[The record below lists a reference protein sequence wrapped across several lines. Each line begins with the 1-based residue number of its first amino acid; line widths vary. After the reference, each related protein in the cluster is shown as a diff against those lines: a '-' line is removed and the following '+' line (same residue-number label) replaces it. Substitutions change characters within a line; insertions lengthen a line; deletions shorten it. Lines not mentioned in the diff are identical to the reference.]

1 MIPRLKADL
10 RLSDLAALWP
20 SGNSARDVE
29 RFERAFAALAGQ
41 KHAIAFPYG
50 RTSQIAILNALGK
63 PGAEVIC
70 PSYTCV
76 VVPHA
81 IVKAGMKPVF
91 VDSNE
96 DDFNM
101 DWDFVREASSPDT
114 AAVIATSIFGHP
126 VNGEAFQAYRED
138 YPDTIILQD
147 CAHSFLANDT
157 HREGLA
163 AFYGLNVSKIITS
176 VFGGMVTTDDDS
188 FAAKICA
195 VREQTLK
202 SGGIAH
208 EIRRSLYLTA
218 VMIAFTR
225 PVYGVVNL
233 MERQHLLD
241 RFVKYY
247 DPSVID
253 LPKDAFVAMGGLESR
268 IGLRQCERYHSII
281 EHRRYLAKIYHEKLS
296 GVGDLLLPPRHEGMT
311 VSHFVVRTS
320 HAAQIKSAC
329 LDKGIQLGELIDYDC
344 SDMPTYQEAKY
355 YGLRRSR
362 GFPEIVV
369 NLPVHIG
376 VSDDDALRIC
386 EIIRDASSQI
396 TKQANA
402 APHNVA
408 RLH

>member
-10 RLSDLAALWP
+10 RLSDLTALWP
-20 SGNSARDVE
+20 SGNSAHDVA
-29 RFERAFAALAGQ
+29 RFEQAFAALAGQ

-50 RTSQIAILNALGK
+50 RTGQIAILKALGR

-81 IVKAGMKPVF
+81 IVKAGMTPVF

-101 DWDFVREASSPDT
+101 DWDFVREASSSKT

-126 VNGEAFQAYRED
+126 VNGEAFQAYRRD
-138 YPDTIILQD
+138 YPDTTILQD
-147 CAHSFLANDT
+147 CAHSFLANDS

-188 FAAKICA
+188 FARQISA
-195 VREQTLK
+195 VREQMVT

-208 EIRRSLYLTA
+208 EVRRSLYLTA
-218 VMIAFTR
+218 VMTAFMR
-225 PVYGVVNL
+225 PVYGMVNF
-233 MERQHLLD
+233 MERQNLLD

-253 LPKDAFVAMGGLESR
+253 LPKDAFLAMGGLESR
-268 IGLRQCERYHSII
+268 IGLRQCERYRSIV
-281 EHRRYLAKIYHEKLS
+281 EHRRKLAEIYHEKLE
-296 GVGDLLLPPRHEGMT
+296 GVGDFLLPPRHEGMT

-329 LDKGIQLGELIDYDC
+329 LGQGIQLGELIDYDC
-344 SDMPTYQEAKY
+344 ADMPTYQDAKY
-355 YGLRRSR
+355 FGLRRSR
-362 GFPEIVV
+362 GFPDLVI
-369 NLPVHIG
+369 NLPVHMG
-376 VSDDDALRIC
+376 VSSDDACFLCDLLR
-386 EIIRDASSQI
+386 DQY
-396 TKQANA
+396 
-402 APHNVA
+402 
-408 RLH
+408 